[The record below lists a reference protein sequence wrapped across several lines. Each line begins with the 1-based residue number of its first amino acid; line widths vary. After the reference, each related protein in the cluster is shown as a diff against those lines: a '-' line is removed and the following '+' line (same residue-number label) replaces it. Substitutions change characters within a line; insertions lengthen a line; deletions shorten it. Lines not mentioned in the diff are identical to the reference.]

1 MSKYVNQGDI
11 PTVQIYDSE
20 VKKYKIQT
28 SLDSILGTRKNQQDS
43 AFVQSESGLTVGIV
57 CDGMGGLNAGEVAS
71 QMAVTQFIEAFYRE
85 EVKDIPL
92 FMEQEI
98 VKIDQNVFDAE
109 DENHEKLGAGTT
121 LVAVIIRKDQM
132 YCASVGDSR
141 IYLIRNSKIHA
152 LNRLHNY
159 REQLDRMLRQDMITE
174 AEYRKEEPKAEAL
187 TSFVG
192 MGNLLILDV
201 TKQPMQLKDGD
212 VILLCS
218 DGLYKTLSE
227 EQMRAV
233 VENHNIPWNLKARA
247 LTRKA
252 EEETISKQ
260 DNTTVVLIKY
270 NE

>member
-11 PTVQIYDSE
+11 PTVQIYNSD
-20 VKKYKIQT
+20 VKEYKIQT
-28 SLDSILGTRKNQQDS
+28 SVDSILGTRKNQQDS
-43 AFVQSESGLTVGIV
+43 AFVQSENNLTVGIV

-71 QMAVTQFIEAFYRE
+71 QMAVTQFIEDFYRE
-85 EVKDIPL
+85 DVQDIPL
-92 FMEQEI
+92 FMEREI
-98 VKIDQNVFDAE
+98 VKIDQNVFDAR
-109 DENHEKLGAGTT
+109 DENGEKLGAGTT
-121 LVAVIIRKDQM
+121 LVAVIIYKNQM

-141 IYLIRNSKIHA
+141 IYLIRNSKIHP

-159 REQLDRMLRQDMITE
+159 REQLDRMLRQDMIT
-174 AEYRKEEPKAEAL
+174 KEEYKKEEYKAEAL

-201 TKQPMQLKDGD
+201 TKHPMQLMDGD
-212 VILLCS
+212 AVLLCS

-227 EQMRAV
+227 EQIRMV
-233 VENHNIPWNLKARA
+233 VENHNIPWNIKANA
-247 LTRKA
+247 LTKTA
-252 EEETISKQ
+252 EESVISRQ

>member
-1 MSKYVNQGDI
+1 MSKYMNQGDI
-11 PTVQIYDSE
+11 PTVQIYNSD
-20 VKKYKIQT
+20 VKEYKIRT

-43 AFVQSESGLTVGIV
+43 AFVQSEKNLTVGIV

-71 QMAVTQFIEAFYRE
+71 QMAVTQFIEDFYRA
-85 EVKDIPL
+85 EVK
-92 FMEQEI
+92 
-98 VKIDQNVFDAE
+98 
-109 DENHEKLGAGTT
+109 
-121 LVAVIIRKDQM
+121 LVAVIIYKDQM

-174 AEYRKEEPKAEAL
+174 AEYKKEEPKAEAL